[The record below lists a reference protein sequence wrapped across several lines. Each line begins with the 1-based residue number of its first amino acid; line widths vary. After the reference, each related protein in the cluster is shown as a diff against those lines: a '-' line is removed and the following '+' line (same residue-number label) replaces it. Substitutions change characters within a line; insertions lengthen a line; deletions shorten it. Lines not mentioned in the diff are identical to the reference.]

1 MEDSV
6 IQKRIISLGKA
17 LVQELGLEPG
27 VDTLSRWMAHYIAE
41 QIASAENTTGKDKSD
56 AELRCFDTILKI
68 WQHRSSLP
76 NGRRPFEDF
85 EPIFHALEKLDP
97 DNRQPYSF
105 ILPPSESSKPNN
117 KSESIPDDVQKWIN
131 IALGIDRTARVLIEY
146 VLKQAAINASD
157 EKTKSWLMKSSGIA
171 NDEGRQIIIRLL
183 AENENKDGKED
194 SLDKIQEEQEH
205 YLKRRIEILDSFN
218 NFSDSIRK
226 EFSNELKDIG
236 QKK

>member
-1 MEDSV
+1 
-6 IQKRIISLGKA
+6 
-17 LVQELGLEPG
+17 
-27 VDTLSRWMAHYIAE
+27 MAHYIAE
-41 QIASAENTTGKDKSD
+41 QITTAENSTGKEKSE

-68 WQHRSSLP
+68 WQHRAFLP
-76 NGRRPFEDF
+76 SGRRPFEGF
-85 EPIFHALEKLDP
+85 ESIFHALEKLDP

-105 ILPPSESSKPNN
+105 SFPPTESSVPDHT
-117 KSESIPDDVQKWIN
+117 SESITDDAQKWIN
-131 IALGIDRTARVLIEY
+131 LALGIDRTARVLIEY
-146 VLKQAAINASD
+146 ALKQAAINACD
-157 EKTKSWLMKSSGIA
+157 DKMKSWLMKSSGIA

-218 NFSDSIRK
+218 NFSDSLRK

-236 QKK
+236 